1 MATVLAGNK
10 NNIYTWALSTSAKT
24 LTFSNITGFDLEV
37 SSLQSVWS
45 TNAGKFLTLGVNVVS
60 CTLSY
65 VAGLP
70 VYTYLFGSIDSGI
83 ANGDTLIIR
92 LQIPDA
98 YLDYSALL
106 YIAGATI

>member
-24 LTFSNITGFDLEV
+24 LTFSNITGFDLEM

-45 TNAGKFLTLGVNVVS
+45 VTANKYLTLGVNVVS
-60 CTLSY
+60 CAIVY
-65 VAGLP
+65 AAGLP
-70 VYTYLFGSIDSGI
+70 TYVYTFTAIDSGI
-83 ANGDTLIIR
+83 ANSDTLIIR

-98 YLDYSALL
+98 YLDYSVLL